1 MISFKLRTPKV
12 GLVRKKKT
20 FVDVIKGGE
29 VVATIEPE
37 DENIMIKYF
46 DKESDNGSF
55 IVIFFDL

>member
-1 MISFKLRTPKV
+1 M